1 MNIDYTCYKKLS
13 LKDYLKMFF
22 FHIEKLLSYSSKLKY
37 LNNFFYPTLK
47 KHNFFFVNIEY
58 IY

>member
-1 MNIDYTCYKKLS
+1 MDIDYTCYKKLS

-47 KHNFFFVNIEY
+47 KHNFFL
-58 IY
+58 